1 MKQLDLLD
9 RKHTAMLFV
18 ASKPCVFRSDFHCW
32 LNDNFHIYEAFE
44 REANKI
50 AARRDHYSSRTI
62 IEVLRHETALRE
74 APNELQ
80 LKITNNAAP
89 DLARLYAMFHP
100 ERREF
105 FEFRHSPL
113 SDRAVA

>member
-1 MKQLDLLD
+1 MNQLDLLD
-9 RKHTAMLFV
+9 RKHTALMFV
-18 ASKPCVFRSDFHCW
+18 VSKPDAFRKGFVEW
-32 LNDNFHIYEAFE
+32 LSDNFHIWEAFE

-50 AARRDHYSSRTI
+50 ATRRDRYSARTI

-89 DLARLYAMFHP
+89 DLARLYVMFYP
-100 ERREF
+100 NRKDF
-105 FEFRHSPL
+105 FETRINPL
-113 SDRAVA
+113 SDRRAA